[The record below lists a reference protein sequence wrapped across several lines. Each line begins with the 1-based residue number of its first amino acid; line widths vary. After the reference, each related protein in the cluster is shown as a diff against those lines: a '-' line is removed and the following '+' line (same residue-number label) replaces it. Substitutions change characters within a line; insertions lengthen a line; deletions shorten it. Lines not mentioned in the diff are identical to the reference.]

1 MDLINT
7 GEEQQQQQQRT
18 SLTGCTP
25 FIVGEKPG
33 TAASSDAMSRP
44 SLISSLWSIQV
55 QNEGSA
61 SDFPMMEGCG
71 SQQSLPEMVVAGG
84 GGTCS
89 SNFQNGYSGNLGGC
103 ETSTNAERTDLAS
116 RAIIPMEMQNR
127 TGGQQQPSLRPAK
140 SLSDLRPLTS
150 AQATAI
156 MPYHHQ
162 HIHADQN
169 DQYIHSFR
177 RLTETGAYYNMLSR
191 QQRDS
196 QICEWLQKLNV
207 NSGGAE
213 TSGSES
219 PSQEFYQ
226 QQQRPLFQRADT
238 TDQ

>member
-7 GEEQQQQQQRT
+7 GEEQQQQQQRS

-55 QNEGSA
+55 QVTIFDKKLLRNEGSA

-89 SNFQNGYSGNLGGC
+89 SNFQNGYSGNLGCGGC
-103 ETSTNAERTDLAS
+103 ETSTNAEQTDLAS

-177 RLTETGAYYNMLSR
+177 RLTETGAYYN
-191 QQRDS
+191 
-196 QICEWLQKLNV
+196 I
-207 NSGGAE
+207 GGAE